1 MNSDIEILSGIASG
15 FGRDVKNLSMK
26 LIGKPEFELWSGS
39 SRPFQHHYG
48 KGGLAKHTLEVANL
62 CMTIRRQFYFYYAKF
77 EIDEVEL
84 FLAALFHDAGK
95 IYDYK
100 PLDTEYKE
108 WEGTDHKRMI
118 HHISRSSVMW
128 TQAVTPFSELSEK
141 YHDKVLHAILSHHGN
156 REAGSPVAP
165 KSRVAWLVH
174 LCDGISAR
182 MYDADT
188 LDIVK
193 RDKI

>member
-1 MNSDIEILSGIASG
+1 MNPDIETLSLIASG
-15 FGRDVKNLSMK
+15 YGPDVKTVSMK
-26 LIGKPEFELWSGS
+26 LLGTTEFFVWSGS

-48 KGGLAKHTLEVANL
+48 KGGLAKHTTEVVTL
-62 CMTIRRQFYFYYAKF
+62 CLNVRNMLCGNSTY

-100 PLDTEYKE
+100 PVDAEYKD
-108 WEGTDHKRMI
+108 WVGTDHKRMI
-118 HHISRSSVMW
+118 HHISRSASMW
-128 TQAVTPFSELSEK
+128 TLAVVPFKELAEK